1 MIIIGVDYHPGF
13 QQIAFVDTDTGEL
26 RECRLQH
33 REEAEKFYR
42 DLAVQG
48 MKVRVGMEASGQARW
63 FERLLAEL
71 NFELWI
77 GDAAVICTKRVRKQK
92 TDRQDAQLILQLMME
107 DRFPKIWVANW
118 ENRDLRQLLWHRHR
132 MVQARTRIMNQL
144 QAVGL
149 NEGLRCKK
157 RLWREAGR
165 EQLESFR
172 LAPWASRRR
181 RDLLEVLDRLTP
193 TIAELS
199 QAIEQEAEKCPA
211 ARRLR
216 THPGVGSLTALAFV
230 LIIGS
235 AERFQCGKQ
244 IASYL
249 GLVPSEDSSGE
260 RRRLGHISKQGNALL
275 RFLLVEAAQVTVRSL
290 PEWRNKYF
298 HLAMRRGRKIA
309 KVAMARKLA
318 IQLFWMMRKGW
329 DYEQV
334 SKFGPHA
341 GQPEHRVGVKNN
353 TE

>member
-1 MIIIGVDYHPGF
+1 MP
-13 QQIAFVDTDTGEL
+13 
-26 RECRLQH
+26 H
-33 REEAEKFYR
+33 REETEKFYR
-42 DLAVQG
+42 DLAAQG
-48 MKVRVGMEASGQARW
+48 MKVRVGMEASGHAHW

-71 NFELWI
+71 NFELRI
-77 GDAAVICTKRVRKQK
+77 GDAAVIRTKRVRKQK
-92 TDRQDAQLILQLMME
+92 TDRQDAQLILQLLME
-107 DRFPKIWVANW
+107 DRFPRIWVANW

-144 QAVGL
+144 QAVAL

-165 EQLESFR
+165 EQLESFS

-193 TIAELS
+193 TITELS
-199 QAIEQEAEKCPA
+199 QAIEQEAEKCPTA
-211 ARRLR
+211 QRLR

-298 HLAMRRGRKIA
+298 HLAMPRGRKIA

-334 SKFGPHA
+334 RKFGPHA
-341 GQPEHRVGVKNN
+341 GQPENRRGVQ
-353 TE
+353 